1 MINTLQY
8 KGYYAEIHFSTED
21 DVFYGKLI
29 GITDLILFEADS
41 VKALKDTFI
50 EVVEDYIETCAELNK
65 PPQKP
70 YKGSFNIRISPDLH
84 RQAATFA
91 AIKKVTLNDFVKQ
104 AINLAIE
111 KEKATATV

>member
-1 MINTLQY
+1 MSDILQHN
-8 KGYYAEIHFSTED
+8 GYYAEIHFSAED
-21 DVFYGKLI
+21 EVFYGKLI
-29 GITDLILFEADS
+29 GINDLILFEADS
-41 VKALKDTFI
+41 VKELKDAFI
-50 EVVEDYIETCAELNK
+50 EAVEDYIETCAELNK

-104 AINLAIE
+104 AIDLAIE
-111 KEKATATV
+111 REKATA